1 MPDENENANGTHQF
15 GIVSTVSGTT
25 GMVIQSITAEDT
37 AELAEA
43 RGENGEVLEL
53 HKFSVGY
60 RYTVTGILKSGAA
73 AGSLGAGSTL
83 TIDGHSM
90 IVETCSKAETNN
102 GFVTAT
108 MTCRGADSAT
118 ITGGTAPAGE

>member
-15 GIVSTVSGTT
+15 GIVSNASGAT

-43 RGENGEVLEL
+43 RGESGEVLEL

-60 RYTVTGILKSGAA
+60 RYTVTGILQAGAETT
-73 AGSLGAGSTL
+73 LGAGSTL
-83 TIDGHSM
+83 TIDGHKM
-90 IVETCSKAETNN
+90 IVETYSKAQTNN
-102 GFVTAT
+102 GFVQAT
-108 MTCRGADSAT
+108 MTCRGADSAV
-118 ITGGTAPAGE
+118 ISGGTSAPAE